1 MKNLKLLIAI
11 SAFTLG
17 MTSCTEEAMV
27 QDGTQQELAT
37 GGESSSQ
44 PDNDK
49 DKDGD

>member
-1 MKNLKLLIAI
+1 MKILKILFVVAL
-11 SAFTLG
+11 FTLS

-27 QDGTQQELAT
+27 ADQTQQELAT
-37 GGESSSQ
+37 GDDSSST

>member
-1 MKNLKLLIAI
+1 MKNFKIFIAI
-11 SAFTLG
+11 AAFTLS
-17 MTSCTEEAMV
+17 MTSCTEEAIV
-27 QDGTQQELAT
+27 EDGTQQELAT